1 MKGAVIVIGSL
12 LWENKENALNKKQGL
27 IRTEWRKSLD
37 LDNKISIKV
46 PIRYGRKSSSK
57 RCTYTMVFSNSVET
71 IGKAYLIPFKETS
84 KDFATLREQAMRL
97 SIAEGISTDKYPNR
111 LKASW
116 GSVAMSFNRNKDFSE
131 LKKQWHSEFKEFDND
146 GYRIGTEK
154 PSITLKGELN
164 FEINLPDDIDYVLA
178 TPVKPE
184 LNEYPNIEKIADAII
199 ESKPR
204 YETYAK
210 ENFKNGIRV
219 ENDEKLIQLIK

>member
-27 IRTEWRKSLD
+27 IRAEWRKSLD

-57 RCTYTMVFSNSVET
+57 RCTYTMVFSNSVKT
-71 IGKAYLIPFKETS
+71 LGKAYLIPFKEFT
-84 KDFATLREQAMRL
+84 KDFANLREQAIQL
-97 SIAEGISTDKYPNR
+97 SVAEGISTDRCPNR

-116 GSVAMSFNRNKDFSE
+116 GAVAINFNRNKDFST
-131 LKKQWHSEFKEFDND
+131 LKKQWYNEFINFEND
-146 GYRIGTEK
+146 EYRIGTEK

-164 FEINLPDDIDYVLA
+164 FEIKLPDDIDFVLA

-204 YETYAK
+204 YDTYVK
-210 ENFKNGIRV
+210 ENFENGIRV
-219 ENDEKLIQLIK
+219 ENDEQLIKLIK